1 MDYIRIYAAL
11 HLFEQLTTE
20 RLPTYS

>member
-20 RLPTYS
+20 RLLTYS